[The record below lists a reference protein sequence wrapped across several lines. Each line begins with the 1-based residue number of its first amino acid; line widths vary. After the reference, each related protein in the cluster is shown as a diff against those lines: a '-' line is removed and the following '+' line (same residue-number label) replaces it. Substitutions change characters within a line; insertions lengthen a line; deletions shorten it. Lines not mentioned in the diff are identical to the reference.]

1 MRWRKRITYCDLIC
15 SIASVSR
22 VVGMHYTQ
30 SGSPWSRAICHYA
43 CHPPGRTVGQKT
55 RPSGRRSLVR
65 SSARDERSF
74 IIHQVRPTVRA
85 MGGVY
90 KYSVLVYREKLD
102 VSRREFRKLSFRLR
116 KHTYARSLRERVAL
130 HCLSHFAIESIY
142 FLSFSRGWSSNV
154 RATLSF
160 VRVISAI
167 PSGTWMIP
175 REIR

>member
-30 SGSPWSRAICHYA
+30 SGSWSRAICHYA

-116 KHTYARSLRERVAL
+116 KHTYARSLCERVAL
-130 HCLSHFAIESIY
+130 HCLSRISRSNRY
-142 FLSFSRGWSSNV
+142 TFS
-154 RATLSF
+154 
-160 VRVISAI
+160 
-167 PSGTWMIP
+167 PSPADDRPTFE
-175 REIR
+175 RH